1 MKLEEQNVTL
11 RKLVASEGKVLVP
24 KDKTEEEAQEPSKV
38 IYLGIN
44 DSPDNYEEIDEINQN
59 TEGE

>member
-1 MKLEEQNVTL
+1 MQIEEKKVTL

-24 KDKTEEEAQEPSKV
+24 KDKNDEEAQEPSKV

-44 DSPDNYEEIDEINQN
+44 DSPDNYEEIDEENSIN
-59 TEGE
+59 EEV